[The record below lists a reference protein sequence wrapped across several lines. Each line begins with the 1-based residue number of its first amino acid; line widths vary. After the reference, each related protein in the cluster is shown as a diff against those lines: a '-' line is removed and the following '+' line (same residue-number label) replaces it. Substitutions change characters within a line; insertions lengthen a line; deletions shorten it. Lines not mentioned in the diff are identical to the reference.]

1 MRYYLTFGLLLTAL
15 ADFLFGFAHTV
26 GVHSVAY
33 FYVMEAFLGIV
44 NSSGWPGVVTT
55 LRCERKYPENL
66 MSLISISLSN
76 WLGKSGFGTLF
87 GKGTRGLTMGI
98 WGTHQYLGNIIG
110 LAVAASFAD
119 GVTL

>member
-1 MRYYLTFGLLLTAL
+1 MDLRYYLTFGLLLTAL

-66 MSLISISLSN
+66 MSLISISL
-76 WLGKSGFGTLF
+76 LV
-87 GKGTRGLTMGI
+87 
-98 WGTHQYLGNIIG
+98 IG
-110 LAVAASFAD
+110 LESLDSEPCSGKAPV
-119 GVTL
+119 V

>member
-1 MRYYLTFGLLLTAL
+1 MLISVHHRIKYEIVRMDLRYYLTFGLLLTAL

-55 LRCERKYPENL
+55 LRCERNTKFNF
-66 MSLISISLSN
+66 N
-76 WLGKSGFGTLF
+76 
-87 GKGTRGLTMGI
+87 
-98 WGTHQYLGNIIG
+98 QYLHH
-110 LAVAASFAD
+110 
-119 GVTL
+119 